1 MNHLDMKRTVEPI
14 IVTGMHRSGTTLV
27 TRLLESFNVFFGL
40 YKDVNNEATFFLKRN
55 EAILKFLGFDWS
67 RMQEFSY
74 SLDEFDRS
82 GELTEK
88 LISDV
93 NGLPIIV
100 YLGLV
105 DYIKFKS
112 LKNIDYPWGWKDPR
126 NTILL
131 PFWLKLFPNA
141 KILNIVRNGVDVA
154 SSLVTREK
162 KRTRRL
168 SNSNKRYGIARLYNR
183 LDYFLVAKQYQADPV
198 VSLNDDLGISDAFQI
213 WVDYV
218 CHFQEL
224 IKQNEISV
232 LTVQYEKLVSDVE
245 DTLLEILRY
254 LEIEVDYDQVGKVV
268 HSINKSRGMA
278 FLNNDS
284 LVEFYHS
291 VRNHPLMHSHGYHKI
306 L

>member
-1 MNHLDMKRTVEPI
+1 MK
-14 IVTGMHRSGTTLV
+14 TL
-27 TRLLESFNVFFGL
+27 
-40 YKDVNNEATFFLKRN
+40 
-55 EAILKFLGFDWS
+55 
-67 RMQEFSY
+67 
-74 SLDEFDRS
+74 
-82 GELTEK
+82 
-88 LISDV
+88 
-93 NGLPIIV
+93 
-100 YLGLV
+100 
-105 DYIKFKS
+105 YI
-112 LKNIDYPWGWKDPR
+112 
-126 NTILL
+126 
-131 PFWLKLFPNA
+131 
-141 KILNIVRNGVDVA
+141 
-154 SSLVTREK
+154 
-162 KRTRRL
+162 
-168 SNSNKRYGIARLYNR
+168 NR

-232 LTVQYEKLVSDVE
+232 LTVQYEKLVSDAE

-254 LEIEVDYDQVGKVV
+254 IEIEVDYDQVGKVV

>member
-100 YLGLV
+100 YLPG
-105 DYIKFKS
+105 
-112 LKNIDYPWGWKDPR
+112 GW
-126 NTILL
+126 
-131 PFWLKLFPNA
+131 
-141 KILNIVRNGVDVA
+141 
-154 SSLVTREK
+154 
-162 KRTRRL
+162 
-168 SNSNKRYGIARLYNR
+168 
-183 LDYFLVAKQYQADPV
+183 
-198 VSLNDDLGISDAFQI
+198 
-213 WVDYV
+213 
-218 CHFQEL
+218 
-224 IKQNEISV
+224 
-232 LTVQYEKLVSDVE
+232 
-245 DTLLEILRY
+245 
-254 LEIEVDYDQVGKVV
+254 
-268 HSINKSRGMA
+268 
-278 FLNNDS
+278 
-284 LVEFYHS
+284 
-291 VRNHPLMHSHGYHKI
+291 
-306 L
+306 